1 MPAQIRQLVKWTAA
15 AADTVRRPRGLV
27 VLIYHRVGAR
37 TPVSVDL
44 PRSLFAE
51 QLATLAAEW
60 APVTLDRA
68 ADLVVGATA
77 PPGPPPVC
85 VTFDDGTADFVEEA
99 LPELVAHRIPATL
112 YVATD
117 HIEAG
122 RAFPDDGRPV
132 SWAGLRDA
140 LSTGLVT
147 IGSHTHPPRL
157 LDRVGGPEAAGEL
170 DRSTRLIEDRLAV
183 ACHHFAYPKALL
195 GSPAAEAEVRKRFRT
210 AAIARTRPNPYGGT
224 DLHRLCRSPVQVGD
238 GLRWFR
244 RKAAGGMALED
255 DLRALR
261 NRRRYAGTV
270 T

>member
-1 MPAQIRQLVKWTAA
+1 MLGQVQQLVKWTAA
-15 AADTVRRPRGLV
+15 GADVLRRPRGLV

-44 PRSLFAE
+44 PRALFAD
-51 QLATLAAEW
+51 QLAALAAGW
-60 APVTLDRA
+60 APVDLDA
-68 ADLVVGATA
+68 AAGLLAGPA

-85 VTFDDGTADFVEEA
+85 LTFDDGTADFVEEA

-117 HIEAG
+117 HVEAG
-122 RAFPDDGRPV
+122 RPFPGDGRPV

-147 IGSHTHPPRL
+147 IGSHTHTHRL
-157 LDRVGGPEAAGEL
+157 LDRVDGREASGEL
-170 DRSTRLIEDRLAV
+170 DRSIGLIEDRLGV
-183 ACHHFAYPKALL
+183 ACRHFAYPKALV
-195 GSPAAEAEVRKRFRT
+195 GSPAAEQEVRRRFRT
-210 AAIARTRPNPYGGT
+210 AALAGTRPNPYGRT
-224 DLHRLCRSPVQVGD
+224 DPHRLRRSPVQVGD
-238 GLRWFR
+238 GMRWFR